1 MAEFF
6 VRLFFLYWLQ
16 THPVREYIFMT
27 QHVSTNFRCDC
38 QFSIG
43 AYGFHL
49 PWHRHISE
57 INSLPN
63 NYITCSNSLF
73 ANSTLRFRAK
83 DVFTNSIILATLNN
97 TLQLWV
103 FLAFRIVNF
112 IQNSGRRIRVC
123 SNSANNLFAHL
134 S

>member
-16 THPVREYIFMT
+16 THPSREYIFMT
-27 QHVSTNFRCDC
+27 QHVSKNLSCDC

-43 AYGFHL
+43 TYGFHL
-49 PWHRHISE
+49 PWLTFE

>member
-6 VRLFFLYWLQ
+6 VRLFFLYWRQ
-16 THPVREYIFMT
+16 AHPVREYIFMA
-27 QHVSTNFRCDC
+27 QHMSTNLCRDC
-38 QFSIG
+38 QFPIRT
-43 AYGFHL
+43 YRFYL
-49 PWHRHISE
+49 PWRTSE
-57 INSLPN
+57 KNSLPN

-73 ANSTLRFRAK
+73 ANSTIRFRAK
-83 DVFTNSIILATLNN
+83 DVFTNSIIFATLNN

-112 IQNSGRRIRVC
+112 IQNSGRRIRVR